1 MLCQLWLERYKQ
13 TAQSHNSF
21 SESATIINSIHP
33 LHGQSLTVHRIH
45 QLGKLTKVIFEH
57 PDGGLI
63 SVPLSETSLELP
75 QPSPQIGGV
84 TPRFDPKKLRQ
95 LTVLVSNLGST
106 ASTGTEDEEVVNREI
121 DAKAA
126 CNTQSQNRRQ
136 QRKPRAIDPPDS
148 SLSRKNPRPKT
159 DVAKANE
166 EGN

>member
-1 MLCQLWLERYKQ
+1 M
-13 TAQSHNSF
+13 
-21 SESATIINSIHP
+21 
-33 LHGQSLTVHRIH
+33 HRIH

-57 PDGGLI
+57 LDGGLI
-63 SVPLSETSLELP
+63 SVSLSETSLELP

-106 ASTGTEDEEVVNREI
+106 ASIGTEGEEVVNREI

-136 QRKPRAIDPPDS
+136 QRKPRAINPPDS

-159 DVAKANE
+159 DVAKTNE